1 MNRHTKRPI
10 RPFDPGRCRTAL
22 EILEALGDCSFQGR
36 NLSQALDVLTTMV
49 EDPGC
54 GVVLTFAGAMV
65 PAGMG
70 ELVCQLMERGVIQAI
85 VSTGANISHDLVNA
99 ARGGA
104 GHFVGDPL
112 ADDDELYEQRINRIY
127 DTNLPE
133 DNYLAAEELL
143 ESIWRPVEENWKET
157 QGEKPLVM
165 PPSEVFSLTG
175 RGLSRMGRRSIL
187 AVAFEQEVPIFCGAT
202 SDSEF
207 CLNFAR
213 FRYRGWCTLMLD
225 EIDDLFRMGEW
236 VRSHERRGA
245 LIVGGGVP
253 RNWAQQIFPLLD
265 MIDEAHFPGYDF
277 GVRISTD
284 NVVFGGLSGCTIS
297 ESKSWGKYGP
307 HARFAE
313 VACDATIALPILIA
327 ALFDRLE
334 ASGTQQ
340 GRENTE

>member
-1 MNRHTKRPI
+1 MNKFTKRPI
-10 RPFDPGRCRTAL
+10 RPIDPMRSRTAL

-36 NLSQALDVLTTMV
+36 NLSTSLDVLTTMV
-49 EDPGC
+49 QDEEC

-70 ELVCQLMERGVIQAI
+70 ELVCSLMEQGVIQAI

-99 ARGGA
+99 AKGGP
-104 GHFVGDPL
+104 GHFIGDPD
-112 ADDDELYEQRINRIY
+112 ADDDELFQHRINRIY

-133 DNYLAAEELL
+133 DNYLAAEKVLEL
-143 ESIWRPVEENWKET
+143 IWRPIQEAWD
-157 QGEKPLVM
+157 QDHPSSPLTL
-165 PPSEVFSLTG
+165 PPSEVFRLTG
-175 RGLSRMGRRSIL
+175 KGLSEEGRRSIL
-187 AVAFEQEVPIFCGAT
+187 AVAYETGTPIFCGAT

-213 FRYRGWCTLMLD
+213 FRYRGWCNLLLD

-236 VRSHERRGA
+236 VKSVPRRGA
-245 LIVGGGVP
+245 IIVGGGVP

-265 MIDEAHFPGYDF
+265 MIDDAHFPGYDF

-307 HARFAE
+307 HSRFAE

-327 ALFDRLE
+327 ALFDRL
-334 ASGTQQ
+334 GTK
-340 GRENTE
+340 RPKSS